1 MEERKLRE
9 IQVGTEDIFEGVI
22 LNVKRDQVQLPN
34 ASRVSR
40 TAGTTRTST
49 AV

>member
-22 LNVKRDQVQLPN
+22 LNVKRDQVQLQRGGPP
-34 ASRVSR
+34 ARSK
-40 TAGTTRTST
+40 A
-49 AV
+49 